1 VRYEPTRSTFALWDS
16 QEETTITGRDG
27 HHSWARPARRSPYPG
42 RRADRRGQARQSDSP
57 VTDLPGSLAREPN
70 VARVTG
76 PIGPRRNI
84 AATLKRLREKNEKL
98 LTDVANDLLISTSKL
113 SRLENA
119 QGKPQLR
126 DIRDLIRYYGI
137 EGTPEAERLR
147 RWVAAAD
154 RPGWWTEYDDD
165 VLGDVDEHLAY
176 EAEAAVLRVYT
187 LAFLP
192 ALLHTREYA
201 RALIQNTEPRSADY
215 ARASFEDTEDS
226 SEDNVQE
233 LVDLR
238 MERQKVLSNR
248 DGLDPLQLV
257 AVVHESALR
266 QSVGSAE
273 ILGNQLDALVER
285 SKASNVRLHILPFSA
300 DPVFTMTCMY
310 AYFEY
315 QDSGGLA
322 QDVVQLE
329 TPIGFIRIDNPQ
341 RVADYRKWHDAL
353 VEASL
358 SADASRD
365 LIRSIRDDMSGE
377 RRTNV
382 M

>member
-1 VRYEPTRSTFALWDS
+1 MAK
-16 QEETTITGRDG
+16 
-27 HHSWARPARRSPYPG
+27 
-42 RRADRRGQARQSDSP
+42 
-57 VTDLPGSLAREPN
+57 
-70 VARVTG
+70 VTG

-84 AATLKRLREKNEKL
+84 AATLKQLREDSGKL
-98 LTDVANDLLISTSKL
+98 LTDVAGDLLISTSKL
-113 SRLENA
+113 SRLENG
-119 QGKPQLR
+119 QGKPQPR
-126 DIRDLIRYYGI
+126 DIRDLIRYYEI
-137 EGTPEAERLR
+137 EGTPQAEQLR
-147 RWVAAAD
+147 RWVTAAD

-176 EAEAAVLRVYT
+176 EAEAAILRVYT

-192 ALLHTREYA
+192 ALLHTAEYA

-226 SEDNVQE
+226 SADNVRE

-238 MERQKVLSNR
+238 MERQKVLTHR
-248 DGLDPLQLV
+248 AGLDPLKLV

-266 QSVGSAE
+266 QSVGSRE
-273 ILGNQLDALVER
+273 ILRDQLDALVER
-285 SKASNVRLHILPFSA
+285 SKASNVKLHVLPFSA

-341 RVADYRKWHDAL
+341 RVADYRKWHDVL

-358 SADASRD
+358 SEDASRN
-365 LIRSIRDDMSGE
+365 LIRSIGDDLRNG
-377 RRTNV
+377 R
-382 M
+382 

>member
-1 VRYEPTRSTFALWDS
+1 MAK
-16 QEETTITGRDG
+16 
-27 HHSWARPARRSPYPG
+27 
-42 RRADRRGQARQSDSP
+42 
-57 VTDLPGSLAREPN
+57 
-70 VARVTG
+70 VTG

-84 AATLKRLREKNEKL
+84 AATLKQLRENNHKL
-98 LTDVANDLLISTSKL
+98 LTDVADDLLISTSKL

-137 EGTPEAERLR
+137 EGTAQAEQLR

-165 VLGDVDEHLAY
+165 VLGDVDEHLAF

-187 LAFLP
+187 LPFLP
-192 ALLHTREYA
+192 VLLHTAEYA
-201 RALIQNTEPRSADY
+201 RAHIQHIEPRSADY
-215 ARASFEDTEDS
+215 ARATFSDMAPRS
-226 SEDNVQE
+226 ADNVQE

-238 MERQKVLSNR
+238 MERQKVLTHR

-266 QSVGSAE
+266 QSVGSPK
-273 ILGNQLDALVER
+273 ILRDQLDALVKR
-285 SKASNVRLHILPFSA
+285 SKASNVSLRVLPYSA
-300 DPVFTMTCMY
+300 SPVFTMTCMY

-322 QDVVQLE
+322 RDVVQLE

-341 RVADYRKWHDAL
+341 RVADYRKWHDTL

-358 SADASRD
+358 GEDDSRN
-365 LIRSIRDDMSGE
+365 LIRSIRDDMPNE
-377 RRTNV
+377 R
-382 M
+382 